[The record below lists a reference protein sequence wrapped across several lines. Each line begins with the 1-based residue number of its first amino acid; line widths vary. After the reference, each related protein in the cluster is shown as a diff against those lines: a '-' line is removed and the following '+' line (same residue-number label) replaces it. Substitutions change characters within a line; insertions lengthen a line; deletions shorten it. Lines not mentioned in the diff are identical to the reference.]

1 MFIFNHEITQISTRS
16 RREREEKEEKMKF
29 RLVEPLV
36 CPICGAEF
44 ETEEMMKIHL
54 MTVHSEEELR
64 KAVSVIE

>member
-1 MFIFNHEITQISTRS
+1 MLGFANKNGGK
-16 RREREEKEEKMKF
+16 EKKMKF

-44 ETEEMMKIHL
+44 ETEEMVKMHL
-54 MTVHSEEELR
+54 MTRHSEEELR

>member
-1 MFIFNHEITQISTRS
+1 
-16 RREREEKEEKMKF
+16 MKF

-54 MTVHSEEELR
+54 MTMHSEEELR